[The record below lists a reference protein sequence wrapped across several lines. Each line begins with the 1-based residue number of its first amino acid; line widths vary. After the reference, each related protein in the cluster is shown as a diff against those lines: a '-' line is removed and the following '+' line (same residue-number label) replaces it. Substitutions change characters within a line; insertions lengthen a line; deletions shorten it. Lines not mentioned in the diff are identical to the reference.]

1 MEPRRR
7 PRMRETRMQTETVQR
22 GSACVVRLRLE
33 ARDQVWGSVRGRP
46 MSPMGWVRM
55 RLPLGAAFLGW
66 ELVGDGREFGGKE
79 VGCWGGGCVFL
90 VGLWG

>member
-1 MEPRRR
+1 
-7 PRMRETRMQTETVQR
+7 MRETRMQTETVQR

-55 RLPLGAAFLGW
+55 RLPLGAAFLGVGVSGRW
-66 ELVGDGREFGGKE
+66 EGV
-79 VGCWGGGCVFL
+79 WG
-90 VGLWG
+90 